1 MDTRVHLQS
10 RGLSGMGKPQRRDA
24 AARRLAILAAA
35 EIVFAEK
42 GLDVPLEEI
51 CSAAG
56 VGRATLYRNFENRI
70 DLVRAIMSNNLDKL
84 EAIVVGEGDPRQCL
98 VAYLSEVLDQLVTTG
113 GLVYLIQNDRSY
125 SDRYRDQL
133 ARLIAAGPIEGCRP
147 DLDVH
152 LTDLI
157 VEMMSGALTN
167 RSLAQRRE
175 VAPTVLDL
183 ALRALG

>member
-1 MDTRVHLQS
+1 
-10 RGLSGMGKPQRRDA
+10 MGKPQRRDA

-42 GLDVPLEEI
+42 GLEVPLEEI
-51 CSAAG
+51 CAAAG

-70 DLVRAIMSNNLDKL
+70 ELVRAIMSNNLDKL
-84 EAIVVGEGDPRQCL
+84 EAIVGSEGAPRQRL
-98 VAYLSEVLDQLVTTG
+98 VAYLAEVRDQLVTTG

-133 ARLIAAGPIEGCRP
+133 VRLLAAGPIEGCRP
-147 DLDVH
+147 DLDPPLV
-152 LTDLI
+152 DM
-157 VEMMSGALTN
+157 VVQMMSGALAN
-167 RSLAQRRE
+167 RSFAERRE

-183 ALRALG
+183 ALRALR